1 MTPTLT
7 TARLTLRPHLAGDF
21 AAFAVFMGSERSRF
35 FGGPRDIDRA
45 WDWFAS
51 DVAQWSLYGWGGLAV
66 TLAERLIGQVSIIRP
81 PRYAE
86 PELGWFCFSAADEGQ
101 GYFTEAARALR
112 DWALGPR
119 VLPTLVSYMN
129 PANLRSVAVA
139 ERLGAR
145 RDATAAC
152 PPGTICY
159 RHGVAA

>member
-1 MTPTLT
+1 VTLTLT
-7 TARLTLRPHLAGDF
+7 TARLTLRPHVADDFAPF
-21 AAFAVFMGSERSRF
+21 AAFMASDRSRF
-35 FGGPRDIDRA
+35 FGGPRETDRA

-51 DVAQWSLYGWGGLAV
+51 DVAQWPLYGWGGLAV
-66 TLAERLIGQVSIIRP
+66 MLAERLIGQVSIIRP

-86 PELGWFCFSAADEGQ
+86 PELGWFCFSPADEGQ

-119 VLPTLVSYMN
+119 GLPTLVSYMN
-129 PANLRSVAVA
+129 PANARSVAMA

-145 RDATAAC
+145 RDTDAAC

-159 RHGVAA
+159 RHGGTA